1 MQTYRENPF
10 FPPGRTRAESLR
22 QMSPHLV
29 ADVYLYTIDEGGKTL
44 NVEPGWGCPCSC
56 SKSTDALL
64 CDCWPLLEGPF
75 APGECRRLGFVFL
88 HGNGISREDIVAT
101 LRRTGTFYL
110 WEGHFIG
117 EAVVVT

>member
-44 NVEPGWGCPCSC
+44 NVEPGWGCLWFI
-56 SKSTDALL
+56 K
-64 CDCWPLLEGPF
+64 
-75 APGECRRLGFVFL
+75 
-88 HGNGISREDIVAT
+88 T
-101 LRRTGTFYL
+101 LYL
-110 WEGHFIG
+110 SEQRG
-117 EAVVVT
+117 